1 VAEVLR
7 TLFSTT
13 GVDITALLARQA
25 VQPAAAGLGSKEVR
39 P

>member
-1 VAEVLR
+1 VLR

-25 VQPAAAGLGSKEVR
+25 VQPAAAGPGSKEVR

>member
-7 TLFSTT
+7 SLFSTT

-25 VQPAAAGLGSKEVR
+25 GKEVR

>member
-7 TLFSTT
+7 TLFATT
-13 GVDITALLARQA
+13 GVDITALLARQ
-25 VQPAAAGLGSKEVR
+25 PAAAGLGGKEVR